1 VNFPLRRSDSPSVL
15 GIFELPLFFVSF
27 FGRSCAA
34 RGSQQD
40 AYSQDRCMVRSSMQP
55 PVLLLRS
62 LLFGLCCAPRSDI
75 LGDCR
80 RYDHCLN
87 NCFCIFIHLKLPN
100 KMDAYSVD
108 TADAVDDRTT
118 EEQDQVENEGG

>member
-1 VNFPLRRSDSPSVL
+1 MHMRMQHAAS
-15 GIFELPLFFVSF
+15 
-27 FGRSCAA
+27 AA
-34 RGSQQD
+34 R
-40 AYSQDRCMVRSSMQP
+40 V
-55 PVLLLRS
+55 LLRS

-118 EEQDQVENEGG
+118 EEQDQVENEGAYSFGR